1 VKDYYKIL
9 GVKESA
15 SEEEIRTRWIELT
28 KQYHPDRG
36 GSRVSNE
43 RIKEINEAYQVL
55 KHSSTRVEYDL
66 KRTYRNKKR
75 RFNPQKLAIP
85 FSILIIFI
93 IIGAFYFKE
102 PQEPS
107 LSKLIVSNDIN
118 TTTQKPKDTIDLINT
133 ISPIDSENKENQI
146 DQKNQIDQRNQKNQS
161 TQVAMAT
168 QSTPVNPDR
177 IKQANPVDKMDSKTK
192 KLDDVKAAINP
203 ASPTNK
209 TDANVIV
216 PTTPKVE
223 MTQQLPLP
231 PEVKDLKT
239 QQLPTPS
246 DPIEAKTQKPKDPR
260 EPTEASDPMR
270 QLGYSKPPS
279 LLPTENEIKNFF
291 YNYMERYN
299 RMDIEGFLSLF
310 SSKAIQNQKDG
321 PEEIRKIYINFFNQ
335 GKEVRYHIQDMKSEI
350 YQNSLEVR
358 ARYEIEQILK
368 MGGEKKVWRGNIRWV
383 LGKENG
389 VLRIL
394 SLDYQHQKGGGR

>member
-1 VKDYYKIL
+1 MKDYYKIL

-15 SEEEIRTRWIELT
+15 SEEEIRARWIELT
-28 KQYHPDRG
+28 KHYHPDRG
-36 GSRVSNE
+36 EGRVSDE

-107 LSKLIVSNDIN
+107 LSKPIVSNEIK
-118 TTTQKPKDTIDLINT
+118 TTTQKPKDTKDLINT
-133 ISPIDSENKENQI
+133 ISPIDSENQR
-146 DQKNQIDQRNQKNQS
+146 NQIDQRNQKNQS

-177 IKQANPVDKMDSKTK
+177 IKQANPVVDKMDSKTK
-192 KLDDVKAAINP
+192 KLDDVKAPINP
-203 ASPTNK
+203 VSPTNK

-223 MTQQLPLP
+223 MTQQLPPP
-231 PEVKDLKT
+231 PEAKDLKT
-239 QQLPTPS
+239 QQLPAPS
-246 DPIEAKTQKPKDPR
+246 DPIEPKTQKPKDLR

-270 QLGYSKPPS
+270 QLAHSKPPS

-321 PEEIRKIYINFFNQ
+321 PEEIRKIYINFFSQ
-335 GKEVRYHIQDMKSEI
+335 GKEVRYHIQDIKSEI

-389 VLRIL
+389 VLRIF
-394 SLDYQHQKGGGR
+394 SLDYQHQKEGGR